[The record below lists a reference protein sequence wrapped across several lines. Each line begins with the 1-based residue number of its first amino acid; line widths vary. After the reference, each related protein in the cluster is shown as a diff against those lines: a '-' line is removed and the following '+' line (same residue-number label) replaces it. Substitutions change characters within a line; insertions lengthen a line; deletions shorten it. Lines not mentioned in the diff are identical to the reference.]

1 MRVLLL
7 ALLLPSSAA
16 CAFSRTARGRQPR
29 PAGHALAGADFPHA
43 PGVPYMDEH
52 NGSYYPYEGYDM
64 PSDDWAVPRAIANLS
79 AAAGEPLCYWSQQVL
94 PSPPTGFDPAT
105 GGCTPSPCAWSS
117 PPAADDVK
125 ELLALAA
132 QATAAAQY
140 MADASLSP
148 GATPSFLGAQCGSGA
163 ANMAVMCESDPGSPV
178 CNATGLRQRSQWAVA
193 SNILVMTPDT
203 LGAVASNVT
212 AWRSA
217 PQLHLPAITSG
228 LVQRGWGAGGGI
240 SFKVLP
246 CAAVPAALMGRSF
259 GCNEVDP
266 GTGRLV
272 WDEAFAFWQAY
283 QAPGWLREGMMRGLP
298 SQSR

>member
-1 MRVLLL
+1 MQAVIL

-16 CAFSRTARGRQPR
+16 CAFSRSGLPR
-29 PAGHALAGADFPHA
+29 PAGHPPLADMPHA
-43 PGVPYMDEH
+43 PGVPYMDLH
-52 NGSYYPYEGYDM
+52 NDSHYPYEGYDM
-64 PSDDWAVPRAIANLS
+64 PSDDWVVPRAIANLS
-79 AAAGEPLCYWSQQVL
+79 AAYNEPLCYWSQQVL
-94 PSPPTGFDPAT
+94 PSPPTGFNPAT
-105 GGCTPSPCAWSS
+105 GDCAPSPCAWTS
-117 PPAADDVK
+117 PPAAGDV
-125 ELLALAA
+125 EQLLALGA
-132 QATAAAQY
+132 QATAAAQL
-140 MADASLSP
+140 MADASLRP

-163 ANMAVMCESDPGSPV
+163 ANVEVMCRSVDPRSPV

-193 SNILVMTPDT
+193 SNILVMTPGT
-203 LGAVASNVT
+203 LGAVQSNVT

-246 CAAVPAALMGRSF
+246 CAAVPEALVGRSF
-259 GCNEVDP
+259 GCNEVDA

-283 QAPGWLREGMMRGLP
+283 QAPGWLREGMRRGALR
-298 SQSR
+298 Q